1 MDYEQTKKHISNLIY
16 QKVIVEKVTTQ
27 AELSRRLG
35 ISKPAIG
42 KWINEGVCPES
53 SRVPALCEIFGI
65 TLYDFF
71 GIKNTDENNNNEYL
85 IAIEKHPELKAILD
99 KYTESN

>member
-16 QKVIVEKVTTQ
+16 QKVIVEKVITQ

-42 KWINEGVCPES
+42 KWINDSVCPES
-53 SRVPALCEIFGI
+53 SRVPELCEIFGI

-71 GIKNTDENNNNEYL
+71 GIENVDANKSNEYL
-85 IAIEKHPELKAILD
+85 ITIEKHQELKAILD